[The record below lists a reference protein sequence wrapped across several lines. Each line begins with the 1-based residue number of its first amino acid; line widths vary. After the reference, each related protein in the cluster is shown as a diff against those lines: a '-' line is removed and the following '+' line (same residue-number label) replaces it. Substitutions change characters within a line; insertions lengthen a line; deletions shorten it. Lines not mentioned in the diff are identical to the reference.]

1 MDFDQKI
8 YIVKPTSMHNK
19 SKDVPFTQDWKA
31 KCKQK
36 NADFNPNINLKGYI
50 SHKWNVLYPLPCIL
64 AQS

>member
-8 YIVKPTSMHNK
+8 YTVKPTSMRNK

-36 NADFNPNINLKGYI
+36 KMLNLI
-50 SHKWNVLYPLPCIL
+50 QTLT
-64 AQS
+64 